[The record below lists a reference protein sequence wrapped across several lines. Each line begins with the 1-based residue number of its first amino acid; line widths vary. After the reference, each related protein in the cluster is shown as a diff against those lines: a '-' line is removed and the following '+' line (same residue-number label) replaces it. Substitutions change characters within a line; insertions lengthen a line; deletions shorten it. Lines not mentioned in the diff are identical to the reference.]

1 MASIT
6 KFFDHDAYNEA
17 ADEFRGIRKMNI
29 SSEDLYRLFPDI
41 ERVIELVVGAFEGQ
55 DIPNGAI
62 VVGLGAVIGLT
73 LNERMPAKDELER
86 PEIATVLAFL
96 RAGME
101 FGRDMELGRVQ

>member
-6 KFFDHDAYNEA
+6 KLFDHDAYNKA

-29 SSEDLYRLFPDI
+29 SSEDLYRLFPDV

-62 VVGLGAVIGLT
+62 IVGLGAVIGLT
-73 LNERMPAKDELER
+73 LNERIPGKDQPEA
-86 PEIATVLAFL
+86 PEIATVLPWL
-96 RAGME
+96 EAGMK

>member
-17 ADEFRGIRKMNI
+17 ADEFRGIRKMKI
-29 SSEDLYRLFPDI
+29 STEVLERLFPEV
-41 ERVIELVVGAFEGQ
+41 ERVIGLVVGAFEGQ

-73 LNERMPAKDELER
+73 LNEQMSGADKLER
-86 PEIATVLAFL
+86 PGIETVLPWL
-96 RAGME
+96 EAGIA
-101 FGRDMELGRVQ
+101 FGRDMEIGRVQ